1 MKEKNLR
8 LKLQKK
14 LEFKIGHTQYILH
27 QDRVYKVRMYA
38 NDSVLV
44 TDITDAGKTGKVCH
58 ELGISTKHSAPTCAI
73 WNEIFRDHWKTI
85 FNLTTSKISPAN
97 CFNRDYFN
105 FYLHE
110 IKAIRIMPVDLS
122 VIKPLKEEPKKWTLR
137 HAIRALVN
145 GQFQNLRCKGRYTD
159 DYAFDNAINFS
170 CGIIENAVVFV
181 EKIVESPSGW
191 WVSANQN
198 GQVSIC
204 CHHFDSNEFTPKIV
218 KYK

>member
-105 FYLHE
+105 Y
-110 IKAIRIMPVDLS
+110 RM
-122 VIKPLKEEPKKWTLR
+122 
-137 HAIRALVN
+137 
-145 GQFQNLRCKGRYTD
+145 GNLRWFIADCSRSALCFRCTILIWYS
-159 DYAFDNAINFS
+159 YIN
-170 CGIIENAVVFV
+170 
-181 EKIVESPSGW
+181 KLSPL
-191 WVSANQN
+191 
-198 GQVSIC
+198 
-204 CHHFDSNEFTPKIV
+204 
-218 KYK
+218 Y